1 LKRSIEKGVMKII
14 SATRNRLVASH
25 LSMRRTVSLIVIAVF
40 ALAVVINWSF
50 VSAGIGQVTR
60 KLSLYMHVARLY
72 AMKPD
77 SQLAMPIK
85 GVSRRD
91 IADTWHAARGSDRK
105 HEGQDIFAR
114 RGTSI
119 LSATEGYVVDIGE
132 NSLGGKTVSV
142 VGAGG
147 RVYYYAHLDSYAQN
161 LYEGDHVTTQ
171 TVLGYVGTTGNAT
184 GTPPHL
190 HFGVYEGTGAID
202 PLPLLVK
209 RPDGDAMDLR
219 GQLSAHVKG
228 RRE

>member
-1 LKRSIEKGVMKII
+1 MKI
-14 SATRNRLVASH
+14 SGTTLYRLVASH
-25 LSMRRTVSLIVIAVF
+25 PSMRRTVSIILIAVF
-40 ALAVVINWSF
+40 ALVVVINWSF
-50 VSAGIGQVTR
+50 LSAGFGQVTR

-77 SQLAMPIK
+77 SQLVMPIK

-114 RGTSI
+114 LGTSV
-119 LSATEGYVVDIGE
+119 LSATDGYVVEIGE

-147 RVYYYAHLDSYAQN
+147 RVYYYAHLDSYGQN

-171 TVLGYVGTTGNAT
+171 TVLGYVGSTGNAI

-190 HFGVYEGTGAID
+190 HFGVYEGTSTIN
-202 PLPLLVK
+202 PLPLLTR

-219 GQLSAHVKG
+219 GRLSADVKG